1 MSWVKNLSLKIKILS
16 ITGIGALGLI
26 LILAVN
32 TNSTQANLHR
42 VESVRDFYFPILELA
57 NENSVLLNQIE
68 ELQVSAVSMG
78 EEDMLDSAESLKAKM
93 DDNLSK
99 LKKLAQGSPMNVSD
113 LEKALNTYV
122 SVSFGLT
129 ASMIDGSADFN
140 KVGELAAKKKRA
152 YESLKKDLK
161 SFRDRSHSSFVAT
174 VKTTVDSSS
183 AALTFGL
190 TIGAITIVLLV
201 IIGWYIA
208 SIVSRSVNKVSRSL
222 KAIAQGEG
230 DLTRRIRVNSKDE
243 VGDLA
248 HWFNVFVEK
257 LQATIGE
264 VIEVIKP
271 LDNVSQEL
279 ESVSLE
285 TKRVSGDQSEAADS
299 VSHSMDEM
307 LHSVTDVASNAASAA
322 QAAVDADDGAK
333 EGLNIVQ
340 GTVMSIT
347 DLASEVER
355 AAGVIE
361 KLKGDTENVGSI
373 LDVIRSIAEQTNLLA
388 LNAAIE
394 AARAGEQGRGFAVV
408 ADEVR
413 TLASRTQDS
422 TQEIQSVIEDLQS
435 AAQSAVDAMTAGKA
449 QAQASVEKAESA
461 GSSLE
466 EIEQK
471 VASIT
476 DMNSN
481 IATVADEQQAVA
493 SSIQKNV
500 LSMRDSSHSAAERT
514 ESVSQLSVEL
524 RRLAEMLGHASTQFK
539 V

>member
-26 LILAVN
+26 LILSVN
-32 TNSTQANLHR
+32 ASSTQSNLHR

-57 NENSVLLNQIE
+57 NANSTLLDQIE
-68 ELQVSAVSMG
+68 GLQANAVSMG
-78 EEDMLDSAESLKAKM
+78 EEDMLDDAKTLKSQM
-93 DDNLSK
+93 EENLSQ
-99 LKKLAQGSPMNVSD
+99 LKRLSQGSQMNVSGLQKELD
-113 LEKALNTYV
+113 DYV

-129 ASMIDGSADFN
+129 ASMIDGTADFSQ
-140 KVGELAAKKKRA
+140 VGALAAKKKKA

-161 SFRDRSHSSFVAT
+161 AFRDRSHNSFVNT
-174 VKTTVDSSS
+174 VKETVDSSS

-190 TIGAITIVLLV
+190 TIGAITIGLLMV
-201 IIGWYIA
+201 VGWYIA

-222 KAIAQGEG
+222 MDIAQGDG

-257 LQATIGE
+257 LQGTIGE

-285 TKRVSGDQSEAADS
+285 TKKVSAEQSEAADS

-333 EGLNIVQ
+333 EGLDIVQ

-347 DLASEVER
+347 DLADEVVR

-422 TQEIQSVIEDLQS
+422 TQEIQAVIEDLQS
-435 AAQSAVDAMTAGKA
+435 AAQSAVDAMSSGQT

-461 GSSLE
+461 GNSLE
-466 EIEQK
+466 EIEKK

-481 IATVADEQQAVA
+481 IATVAEEQQAVA
-493 SSIQKNV
+493 SSIQQNV
-500 LSMRDSSHSAAERT
+500 LSMRDSSRSAAERT
-514 ESVSQLSVEL
+514 ESVSHLSVEL